1 MKQAR
6 SATALAIAALAGG
19 TGMASAQT
27 LSLGDFYVKAFGGAA
42 WPQNFDTTLKED
54 GEQIAR
60 PSFDYETGYTLGVAV
75 GAALTS
81 NISMEIEYAYRS
93 FDAAITDRDEDD
105 ESSRADG
112 DSSANAF
119 MFNAIYMF
127 DGMGATGAI
136 RPYLGGGIG
145 GVNVETSVPGQNYDA
160 DTLLAYQLIGGVGYE
175 LNPNVTLYAEG
186 RWFQTESGRFDGP
199 GGDYFDGKLESFDL
213 LAGLRY
219 TF

>member
-1 MKQAR
+1 MKQTS
-6 SATALAIAALAGG
+6 SAAAVAIAAMAGCA
-19 TGMASAQT
+19 GMASAQA
-27 LSLGDFYVKAFGGAA
+27 LSLGEIYVKGFGGAS
-42 WPQNFDTTLKED
+42 WPSNFETTLKED

-75 GAALTS
+75 GATLTP

-93 FDAAITDRDEDD
+93 ADAAITDRDEDD
-105 ESSRADG
+105 ESERANG
-112 DSSANAF
+112 DTTANAL

-160 DTLLAYQLIGGVGYE
+160 DTLFAYQLIGGVGYE
-175 LNPNVTLYAEG
+175 LNSNVTLYAEG
-186 RWFQTESGRFDGP
+186 RWFQTESARFDGP
-199 GGDYFDGKLESFDL
+199 GGDNFNGKFETFDL

-219 TF
+219 AF